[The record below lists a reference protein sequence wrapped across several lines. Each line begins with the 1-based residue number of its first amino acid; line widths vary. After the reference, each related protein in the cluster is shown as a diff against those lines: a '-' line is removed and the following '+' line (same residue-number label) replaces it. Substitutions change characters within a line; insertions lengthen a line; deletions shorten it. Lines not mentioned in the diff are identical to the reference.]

1 MNPQLDSLFFISLW
15 AWMRAHPD
23 CEFDEF
29 SRAISR
35 IIARLAQARAQQE
48 ARPS

>member
-1 MNPQLDSLFFISLW
+1 MNPDSLFFVALW

-29 SRAISR
+29 NAAISR
-35 IIARLAQARAQQE
+35 IIDRIAQARAQQE
-48 ARPS
+48 AQPS